1 MSKKLTFEEM
11 GMSVS
16 AANQLRNE
24 YGQSF
29 DATICKYKYG
39 NKTFSDEMVFI
50 GYGQYNN
57 ANMPNIKVGDYSY
70 DCAYVKMKYNDG
82 CLTIYLD
89 DMQIDILPKDD

>member
-1 MSKKLTFEEM
+1 M

-50 GYGQYNN
+50 GHGQYNN